1 MYLSHKILFIALAFI
16 TAACDGAKP
25 TPPRTPPPEPPKEM
39 PAEPPKEIDD
49 TAITEATT
57 HLLLIDAQEP
67 SYTVYYKIPI
77 KDLEKVKGEG
87 KGKDPALFRIIAYEH
102 YIKSRE
108 RADHYTKPYI
118 KINDY
123 PEVDTIKG
131 LSELLDRYPDT
142 PFGLTWNGGIAYTY
156 NDYQH
161 VKRTY
166 EAYVAAPSSHQRRE
180 RRADPVHPLNH
191 IGPLLGR

>member
-1 MYLSHKILFIALAFI
+1 MYLPHKILFIALALI
-16 TAACDGAKP
+16 TACDGATP
-25 TPPRTPPPEPPKEM
+25 TPTPEITKAM

-49 TAITEATT
+49 TTITEATT
-57 HLLLIDAQEP
+57 HLLLIDALEP
-67 SYTVYYKIPI
+67 AYTVYYKIPI
-77 KDLEKVKGEG
+77 ENKDKIKSE
-87 KGKDPALFRIIAYEH
+87 GKDPALFKLIPYEH

-108 RADHYTKPYI
+108 RAEHYTKPYV

-131 LSELLDRYPDT
+131 LSDLLERYPST

-161 VKRTY
+161 AKRTHA
-166 EAYVAAPSSHQRRE
+166 AYLADPSSHQRRE
-180 RRADPVHPLNH
+180 RGADPVHPLNH
-191 IGPLLGR
+191 IGR